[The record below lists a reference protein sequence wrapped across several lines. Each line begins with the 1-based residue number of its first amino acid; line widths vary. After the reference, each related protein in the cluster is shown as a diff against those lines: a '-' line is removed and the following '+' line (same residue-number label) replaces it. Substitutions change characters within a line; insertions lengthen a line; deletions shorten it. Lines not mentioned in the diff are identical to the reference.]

1 MQKQVEQI
9 ERELIERIYKLFLTK
24 YNGNNS
30 AFAKVSQCTETTVRR
45 LFNYKQGMTINLLLR
60 MAYALDVS
68 VNDLLE
74 GFIIKKE
81 D

>member
-9 ERELIERIYKLFLTK
+9 ERELIDRIYKLFLVK

-45 LFNYKQGMTINLLLR
+45 LFNYKQGITVNLLLR
-60 MAYALDVS
+60 IAYALDVS
-68 VNDLLE
+68 VNDLLD
-74 GFIIKKE
+74 GFVIKKE
-81 D
+81 S